1 MSRRYH
7 FWPLLNHR
15 SCKGELSKILY
26 NSLESCSIIISNDV
40 QLYAWFEGLQLFLYI
55 YASVFI
61 YFLFLFFA
69 PANRRTNQSLTSNPP
84 FLDHQ
89 LLCFGCTTIKSLAF
103 SYCCPPMHIAMMMLK
118 LLVVILFLYF
128 IFLFSIA
135 NGVIITYPFLCI
147 NSV

>member
-26 NSLESCSIIISNDV
+26 NFLESCSIIISNDV
-40 QLYAWFEGLQLFLYI
+40 QLHAWFEGLQLFLYI

-69 PANRRTNQSLTSNPP
+69 PANRRTNQSKSHFKPSIFGSSITLFWMHDHKIFGLQFLLPPYAYCHDDAETLGCNP
-84 FLDHQ
+84 F
-89 LLCFGCTTIKSLAF
+89 
-103 SYCCPPMHIAMMMLK
+103 
-118 LLVVILFLYF
+118 F
-128 IFLFSIA
+128 IFYFSLFH
-135 NGVIITYPFLCI
+135 C
-147 NSV
+147 